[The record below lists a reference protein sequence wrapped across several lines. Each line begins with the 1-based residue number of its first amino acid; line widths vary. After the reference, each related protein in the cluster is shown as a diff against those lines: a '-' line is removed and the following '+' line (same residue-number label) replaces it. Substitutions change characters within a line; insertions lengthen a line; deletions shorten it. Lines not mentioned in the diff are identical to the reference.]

1 MDPFAIVVL
10 GVLAALVLC
19 VWLLGLVS
27 QDAGGEHV
35 GLRSARQITERR
47 EALDAED
54 LEQMLAAT
62 NARRAAR
69 GLPER
74 TLADAERDFGS
85 AG

>member
-27 QDAGGEHV
+27 QDAGGEHI
-35 GLRSARQITERR
+35 GLRSARQITEQR

-54 LEQMLAAT
+54 FDQLLAAT
-62 NARRAAR
+62 NARRVAR

-74 TLADAERDFGS
+74 TREDVEREFGA